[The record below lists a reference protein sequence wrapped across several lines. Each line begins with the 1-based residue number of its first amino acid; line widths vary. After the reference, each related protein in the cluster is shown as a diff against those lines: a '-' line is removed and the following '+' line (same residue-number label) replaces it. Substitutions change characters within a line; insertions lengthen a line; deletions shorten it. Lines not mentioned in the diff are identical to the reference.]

1 MTKAPHKPAPKFF
14 VMSICALRQGAAGL
28 ELAHCNGLILCASA
42 DEARQKGLAGALKQ
56 WSEADGWTGHDVEV
70 REVSRETLAD
80 VIAQMS
86 AAPADEAMTSA
97 AIM

>member
-1 MTKAPHKPAPKFF
+1 MTDALHKPAPKFF
-14 VMSICALRQGAAGL
+14 VLSICALRQGAAGL
-28 ELAHCNGLILCASA
+28 ELAHCNGLILCAAA
-42 DEARQKGLAGALKQ
+42 DEARQKGLVGAQKR

-70 REVSRETLAD
+70 REVSREMLAD

-86 AAPADEAMTSA
+86 AAPSDEPSISS

>member
-1 MTKAPHKPAPKFF
+1 MTEARESSAPKFF
-14 VMSICALRQGAAGL
+14 VMSICALRQGAAGV
-28 ELAHCNGLILCASA
+28 ELAHCNGLILCASR
-42 DEARQKGLAGALKQ
+42 DEAQQKGLAGAQKQ

-86 AAPADEAMTSA
+86 VAPADEASISTVVM
-97 AIM
+97 